1 MEGNDSKSV
10 SFDGPYIEY
19 HQGTGNTNMGL
30 NDNGNGSIFIHF
42 WAEKRKGNKELTWM
56 VNDYCLEVDN
66 AKRKHRCKMCKILE
80 RKNAETKFAKSDN
93 CECNCRYTHLSSF

>member
-42 WAEKRKGNKELTWM
+42 WAEKRKAMPFGL
-56 VNDYCLEVDN
+56 V
-66 AKRKHRCKMCKILE
+66 
-80 RKNAETKFAKSDN
+80 TKFMSPRHRLLIAKYFS
-93 CECNCRYTHLSSF
+93 